1 MRFIQTPSPTSHQ
14 IQLLKVLVEFVC
26 LNGGSGTVDQNK
38 LAIWTIGYTKRY
50 IYIVNVILKGQN
62 MEYRRITD
70 NEIDKALDL
79 SYK

>member
-1 MRFIQTPSPTSHQ
+1 M
-14 IQLLKVLVEFVC
+14 
-26 LNGGSGTVDQNK
+26 
-38 LAIWTIGYTKRY
+38 IWARWIGYTKRD

-79 SYK
+79 HGIRFVPMKYAIEDIRFEL